1 MTDSPRQRREDAG
14 IPLAGVRPVF
24 SPSDMSGT
32 DPSVEVLIVEQRPR
46 SLAALRE
53 TLEPEFTVLAAR
65 AEDALAALEQR
76 APAVMVCPET
86 AGRDFLKAASERSPA
101 TQIVLARRRGR
112 RSAPAAGEGL
122 VYSYIEEPWDPKL
135 LRVLTANAAAYSR
148 LYLKFL
154 RERDLLRALMESIP
168 DRIYFKDS
176 SCRYTHLN
184 HAQARLLGISDP
196 ESARGKTVCDFSSEP
211 WAREALLD
219 EEKIVRTGSPL
230 IDKVETVRRP
240 NGEVRWFSTT
250 KAPILDAAGRV
261 TGIVGVSRDI
271 SERRRAVE
279 SLARQAD
286 ELARYDAELER
297 FAFVSAHDLQEPLR
311 TMASFAQLLA
321 IRYRGKLGA
330 DADQY
335 IEMIISGAA
344 RMRALLED
352 LLTYSRLARRQPGLE
367 PVHTER
373 VFQRAL
379 ARLEGQIKRAGAIVT
394 CDPLP
399 VVQADPARLEL
410 VFQNLLGN
418 AVKFRAGAR
427 PRIHVSAARN
437 GTEWIFSVRDN
448 GIGIEAQHF
457 TRIFLIFERLH
468 SKQEYAGSGVG
479 LAICKRIVEGHRGRI
494 WVESEPGKGSTFY
507 FTIPILEEAQQAGA
521 AS

>member
-1 MTDSPRQRREDAG
+1 
-14 IPLAGVRPVF
+14 
-24 SPSDMSGT
+24 
-32 DPSVEVLIVEQRPR
+32 
-46 SLAALRE
+46 
-53 TLEPEFTVLAAR
+53 
-65 AEDALAALEQR
+65 
-76 APAVMVCPET
+76 
-86 AGRDFLKAASERSPA
+86 
-101 TQIVLARRRGR
+101 
-112 RSAPAAGEGL
+112 
-122 VYSYIEEPWDPKL
+122 
-135 LRVLTANAAAYSR
+135 
-148 LYLKFL
+148 
-154 RERDLLRALMESIP
+154 MESIP

-219 EEKIVRTGSPL
+219 EEKIVRTRSPL

-286 ELARYDAELER
+286 ELARYNAELER

-507 FTIPILEEAQQAGA
+507 FTIPILEEA
-521 AS
+521 

>member
-1 MTDSPRQRREDAG
+1 MR
-14 IPLAGVRPVF
+14 
-24 SPSDMSGT
+24 GT
-32 DPSVEVLIVEQRPR
+32 DPNREVLIVEQRPA
-46 SLAALRE
+46 SLAALRKII
-53 TLEPEFTVLAAR
+53 EPEFTVLAAR
-65 AEDALAALEQR
+65 VKDALAVLEQR
-76 APAVMVCPET
+76 APAVMVCRET
-86 AGRDFLKAASERSPA
+86 ANEDFLKAASERSPA
-101 TQIVLARRRGR
+101 TQILLARRRGR
-112 RSAPAAGEGL
+112 KGPAAAGEAS
-122 VYSYIEEPWDPKL
+122 VYACIEEPWDPKM
-135 LRVLTANAAAYSR
+135 LRTLTANAAAYSR

-176 SCRYTHLN
+176 SGRYTGLN

-196 ESARGKTVCDFSSEP
+196 ESAKGKTVCDFSSEP

-219 EEKIVRTGSPL
+219 EEQIVKTRSPL
-230 IDKVETVRRP
+230 IDKIESVRRP
-240 NGEVRWFSTT
+240 DGEMRWFSTT

-261 TGIVGVSRDI
+261 MGIVGVSRDI

-286 ELARYDAELER
+286 ELARYNAELER

-311 TMASFAQLLA
+311 TMASFAQLLS

-330 DADQY
+330 DADQF
-335 IEMIISGAA
+335 IEMIIGGAA
-344 RMRALLED
+344 RLRALLED

-367 PVHTER
+367 PTHTQR
-373 VFQRAL
+373 IFQRAL
-379 ARLEGQIKRAGAIVT
+379 ARLEGQIKQARAVVT

-399 VVQADPARLEL
+399 IVQADPARLEL

-427 PRIHVSAARN
+427 PRIHVSAAKN
-437 GTEWIFSVRDN
+437 GTEWVFSVRDN

-468 SKQEYAGSGVG
+468 NKQEYPGSGVG

-507 FTIPILEEAQQAGA
+507 FTIPILEEAEQAGA